1 MYYRAISLLGPGV
14 GDFVPSVKG
23 IILRKSAHPALL
35 PRPNTSTSP
44 HASPLV
50 PRPELSPSTQV
61 PHPLPSETTILLM
74 CRTPDPHL
82 QALAPR
88 LELEIQALD
97 LEARK
102 PLPTTRERHLQCK
115 HDRVCGQDLQGAKIR
130 RPGCCRLCKSAE
142 VFVQLEGEHAVED
155 VVVAASALRVWLY
168 DDCDGARVKRKA
180 LEDSVHL
187 VVHDGDAVVFGSGDQ
202 LRELDY
208 CVHVV
213 AGSGAEKVGVY
224 RVLPVDALDH
234 RNPAQTGLAVFMV
247 ELFLD
252 LATCRT
258 QRSRHRRRRNQVRVD
273 VESDLGRH
281 TQEVRMWVGRPQIL
295 SS

>member
-14 GDFVPSVKG
+14 GDSVSSVRG

-35 PRPNTSTSP
+35 PQPNTSTSP
-44 HASPLV
+44 HAPPLI
-50 PRPELSPSTQV
+50 PRPKLSPSTQE

-82 QALAPR
+82 QAL
-88 LELEIQALD
+88 D

-102 PLPTTRERHLQCK
+102 PPPTTRERYLQCK
-115 HDRVCGQDLQGAKIR
+115 HDRVCGQDLQRAKIR
-130 RPGCCRLCKSAE
+130 RPGCCRLCKSAK

-155 VVVAASALRVWLY
+155 VVVSASALRVRLY
-168 DDCDGARVKRKA
+168 DDCDGARVERKA
-180 LEDSVHL
+180 LKESVHL
-187 VVHDGDAVVFGSGDQ
+187 VVHDGDAVVFGSGDE

-208 CVHVV
+208 CVHMVV
-213 AGSGAEKVGVY
+213 GSGAEKVNVY
-224 RVLPVDALDH
+224 RVFPVDALDNRH
-234 RNPAQTGLAVFMV
+234 PAQKGLAVFMV

-258 QRSRHRRRRNQVRVD
+258 QRSRY
-273 VESDLGRH
+273 
-281 TQEVRMWVGRPQIL
+281 
-295 SS
+295 

>member
-1 MYYRAISLLGPGV
+1 MYHRAISLLVPGV
-14 GDFVPSVKG
+14 GDSVPSVKG
-23 IILRKSAHPALL
+23 IILRKSAHPVLL
-35 PRPNTSTSP
+35 PQPNTSNSP
-44 HASPLV
+44 HAPPLI
-50 PRPELSPSTQV
+50 PRPKLSPSTQV

-82 QALAPR
+82 QALALR
-88 LELEIQALD
+88 LKLEPQALD

-102 PLPTTRERHLQCK
+102 PPPTTRERHLQCK
-115 HDRVCGQDLQGAKIR
+115 HDRVCGQDLQRAKIR
-130 RPGCCRLCKSAE
+130 RPGCCRLCKSAK

-155 VVVAASALRVWLY
+155 VVVAASALRVRLY

-180 LEDSVHL
+180 LEESVHL
-187 VVHDGDAVVFGSGDQ
+187 VVHDGDAVVFGSGDE

-213 AGSGAEKVGVY
+213 VGSGAEKVDIY
-224 RVLPVDALDH
+224 RVFPVDTLDH
-234 RNPAQTGLAVFMV
+234 HHPAQKGLAVFMV
-247 ELFLD
+247 ELLLD

-281 TQEVRMWVGRPQIL
+281 TQEVRMWVGRPRIL